1 MEPQTF
7 VMYGFGE
14 IGRLIT
20 ALALRQGFRCVGVID
35 VNPSL
40 VGADVG
46 EVLRIG
52 DMGVKIDGD
61 AERVIEGTKPDV
73 VIHATGSYLD
83 RVYPQLSLCAKLG
96 VDVVS
101 TCETLVYPY
110 YRYPSLAAQLNEEA
124 KKGGARIVGAGI
136 NPGFLFDY
144 LPAILTTPCHE
155 IKSISITRSLD
166 ASRRRQSFQ
175 KKIGIGLS
183 ENEWMELMNSG
194 KITGHVGYAES
205 IALLAHLLNLE
216 LVNVHE
222 EQKPLLGDDGRA
234 LGLQGIAEAITKEN
248 IQIRLR
254 FVARLDNEEYDEIR
268 IEGEPSITWRSSGTP
283 GDIAT
288 ASVILNVAKLIHKTG
303 VGLATLA
310 DLPPL
315 TKRHTARK

>member
-1 MEPQTF
+1 MKPKTF

-20 ALALRQGFRCVGVID
+20 SLALRQGFRCVGVVD

-46 EVLRIG
+46 EVLGIG
-52 DMGVKIDGD
+52 NTGVKIDSD
-61 AERVIEGTKPDV
+61 AERIIKETKPDV

-110 YRYPSLAAQLNEEA
+110 YRYPSLAAQLDEEA
-124 KKGGARIVGAGI
+124 KRGGIRIVGAGI

-175 KKIGIGLS
+175 KKIGIGLV

-205 IALLAHLLNLE
+205 IALLSHMLNLE

-222 EQKPLLGDDGRA
+222 EQKPVLGDDGRA
-234 LGLQGIAEAITKEN
+234 LGLQGIAEAVTKEN

-283 GDIAT
+283 GDVAT
-288 ASVILNVAKLIHKTG
+288 ASVILNVAKLVHKTG
-303 VGLATLA
+303 TGLVTIA

-315 TKRHTARK
+315 TKRHVA

>member
-1 MEPQTF
+1 MKPKTF

-20 ALALRQGFRCVGVID
+20 SLALRQGFRCVGVVD

-46 EVLRIG
+46 EVLGIG
-52 DMGVKIDGD
+52 NTGVKIDSD
-61 AERVIEGTKPDV
+61 AERIIKETKPDV

-110 YRYPSLAAQLNEEA
+110 YRYPSLAAQLDEEA
-124 KKGGARIVGAGI
+124 KRGGIRIVGAGI

-175 KKIGIGLS
+175 KKIGIGLA

-205 IALLAHLLNLE
+205 IALLSHMLNLE

-222 EQKPLLGDDGRA
+222 EQKPVLGDDGRA
-234 LGLQGIAEAITKEN
+234 LGLQGIAEAVTKEN

-283 GDIAT
+283 GDVAT
-288 ASVILNVAKLIHKTG
+288 ASVILNVAKLVHKTG
-303 VGLATLA
+303 TGLVTIA

-315 TKRHTARK
+315 TKRHVA